1 MGHIIEERLNMKH
14 NIVRIL
20 FSLVACV
27 CLAGVSF
34 VAMTMAPVEAHAQD
48 TDKVTVEFVGFGAI
62 NDFYAVVQGSELA
75 GKSLVIYQVGG
86 QGPVLVYPLKKV
98 SLQKALAS
106 KEVAP
111 YGIQAGHASGLVSPA
126 GWQLG
131 GMVVGENLQLTL
143 SAGGQS
149 MTLGISPLFTSA
161 DKKKTAEVKIK
172 DAFWTPDSK
181 KLVIIINQKL
191 DGDWAIDS
199 DMVMAYTLG

>member
-1 MGHIIEERLNMKH
+1 MKH
-14 NIVRIL
+14 AIVRVL
-20 FSLVACV
+20 FSLAACG
-27 CLAGVSF
+27 CLASASVA
-34 VAMTMAPVEAHAQD
+34 AMTIAPVEAQAQD

-62 NDFYAVVQGSELA
+62 NDFYAVVQGSDLA

-86 QGPVLVYPLKKV
+86 QGPVLVYPLAKT

-111 YGIQAGHASGLVSPA
+111 YGIQGGHSTGLVSPV

-143 SAGGQS
+143 SVGDQS
-149 MTLGISPLFTSA
+149 MTLGLSPLFTSA
-161 DKKKTAEVKIK
+161 DKKKTAAVSIK
-172 DAFWTPDSK
+172 NAFWSPDSK
-181 KLVIIINQKL
+181 KLVIIIHQKL